1 MQETSRFAS
10 LPPRVLTLVLAL
22 SVAQAEGVERRRTT
36 GQGEEWAAA
45 ADQMFGSWF
54 GESPAELEAI
64 EKVEINPREERQ
76 FGDASC
82 DAYLESLKRQRV
94 RIVTRGKDVEY
105 LEKLVEQIRSQL
117 EHAERYRRIRVY
129 WADTNETDARA
140 FPGGSI
146 VVMRGLVEF
155 AESEAALVG
164 ILGHELSH
172 IDHGHQL
179 RQLRA
184 MKLAQGGW
192 AANGANDRAATYG
205 MPANVALM
213 TKQFARPFRAEDEA
227 TADRDA
233 AKWMLALGYD
243 PLELADMFRRMDRR
257 SPRDNVRMPSFLRTH
272 PYHAERYA
280 AIKTFAAEARKERPD
295 AKLYVGAENLRRRV
309 PWSEREFV
317 E

>member
-1 MQETSRFAS
+1 
-10 LPPRVLTLVLAL
+10 
-22 SVAQAEGVERRRTT
+22 
-36 GQGEEWAAA
+36 
-45 ADQMFGSWF
+45 MFGPWF
-54 GESPAELEAI
+54 GESEAELKAI
-64 EKVEINPREERQ
+64 ENVEIDPREERQ

-82 DAYLESLKRQRV
+82 DAYLESLRRQRV
-94 RIVTRGKDVEY
+94 RIVTRGNDVEY
-105 LEKLVEQIRSQL
+105 LEKLVEQIRPQL
-117 EHAERYRRIRVY
+117 EHGERYRRVRVY
-129 WADTNETDARA
+129 CADTNETDARA

-146 VVMRGLVEF
+146 VVMRGRVEF
-155 AESEAALVG
+155 AECEAALVG

-192 AANGANDRAATYG
+192 EANGANDRATTYG
-205 MPANVALM
+205 MPANVMLM

-227 TADRDA
+227 AADRDA

-243 PLELADMFRRMDRR
+243 PLELADMFRRMDCR
-257 SPRDNVRMPSFLRTH
+257 SPHDTTRMPSFLRTH

-280 AIKTFAAEARKERPD
+280 AIKEFAAEARKDRPD

-309 PWSEREFV
+309 PRSERGFAE
-317 E
+317 